1 MRQWRT
7 KSRLKNTLPETNR
20 SHPMVV
26 GKMSFLFH
34 WWDLLVPW
42 RISHCRNL
50 QKNVV
55 FLFHLAKNVN
65 FSVYLKIS
73 VLLNPKMCNVK
84 LVDGIHWEVFSCLS
98 NNSRYEM
105 ERTPQVILK
114 LIAGKFNQFGHIW
127 MNQQ

>member
-1 MRQWRT
+1 M
-7 KSRLKNTLPETNR
+7 
-20 SHPMVV
+20 
-26 GKMSFLFH
+26 
-34 WWDLLVPW
+34 
-42 RISHCRNL
+42 
-50 QKNVV
+50 
-55 FLFHLAKNVN
+55 VN

-114 LIAGKFNQFGHIW
+114 LIYRVVKGGGSKGRGFPNIP
-127 MNQQ
+127 